1 MKRPGEAPPQRARR
15 PGTNSTY
22 TQGSLAISTL
32 DQHSSDQHSS
42 ILLDR
47 EPARTSHQPTPAA
60 DSFGAGDASGLGKTL
75 ETALLRRVS
84 VVIPTLNEV
93 ESIAHVLAEIPTAV
107 REIIVVDGL
116 SMDGTVEAA
125 LAARPDIRVVHQSVP
140 GKGAAI
146 RAGVQAASGDYIV
159 LMDGDGST
167 DPAYI
172 ATFARVLA
180 GGADY
185 AKASRFL
192 PGAGTDDMP
201 FHRRVGNWF
210 FVQLSRVLFGTG
222 FTDITYG
229 FNAVRRDLLEA
240 MALEIDGWPQ
250 EIVTNLRM
258 VRYGLRI
265 EEIAA
270 FERRRIAGAAKLR
283 TWSAGW
289 AILCAIVAERGRTL
303 PPLQG
308 IAQPS
313 LGAFKRAPVPVMADG
328 LGDGESWLPQV
339 LDETEA
345 RIA

>member
-1 MKRPGEAPPQRARR
+1 MKPPGEARPQRVRHPR
-15 PGTNSTY
+15 TSGTY
-22 TQGSLAISTL
+22 THSSLAISTV
-32 DQHSSDQHSS
+32 DQHSSDQPSS
-42 ILLDR
+42 NLFDR
-47 EPARTSHQPTPAA
+47 EPARTGQQPFPATGP
-60 DSFGAGDASGLGKTL
+60 FGLGDGSGLGKTL

-93 ESIAHVLAEIPTAV
+93 ESITHVVAAIPAAV

-116 SMDGTVEAA
+116 STDGTANAA
-125 LAARPDIRVVHQSVP
+125 LAARPDVRVVHQQAP

-146 RAGVQAASGDYIV
+146 RAGVHAASGDYIV

-201 FHRRVGNWF
+201 FHRRVGNWL
-210 FVQLSRVLFGTG
+210 FVQLSRILFGTG

-229 FNAVRRDLLEA
+229 YNAVRRDHLEA
-240 MALEIDGWPQ
+240 MALEIDGWAQ

-258 VRYGLRI
+258 VRYGMRV

-270 FERRRIAGAAKLR
+270 FERRRIGGAAKLR

-289 AILCAIVAERGRTL
+289 AILCAIVAERGRSL

-308 IAQPS
+308 ISLSS
-313 LGAFKRAPVPVMADG
+313 LGASSRAPVPVMADG
-328 LGDGESWLPQV
+328 RGEAEAWLQQV
-339 LDETEA
+339 SDETEA
-345 RIA
+345 QIV

>member
-1 MKRPGEAPPQRARR
+1 MKRPGEAQPQRRR
-15 PGTNSTY
+15 PRTKATST
-22 TQGSLAISTL
+22 QSPLAISTL

-42 ILLDR
+42 NLLDR
-47 EPARTSHQPTPAA
+47 EPVSTGHQAFPA
-60 DSFGAGDASGLGKTL
+60 DGSFEPGDADRLGKTL

-93 ESIAHVLAEIPTAV
+93 ESITHVLAAIPAAV

-116 SMDGTVEAA
+116 STDGTANAA
-125 LAARPDIRVVHQSVP
+125 LAARPDVRVVHQQVP

-146 RAGVQAASGDYIV
+146 RAGVNAALGDYIV

-201 FHRRVGNWF
+201 YHRRVGNWL
-210 FVQLSRVLFGTG
+210 FVQLSRFLFNTA

-229 FNAVRRDLLEA
+229 YNAVRRDHREA
-240 MALEIDGWPQ
+240 MALEIDGWAQ

-258 VRYGLRI
+258 VRYGMRI

-270 FERRRIAGAAKLR
+270 FEHRRIAGAAKLR

-289 AILCAIVAERGRTL
+289 AILCAMVAERGRPL

-308 IAQPS
+308 IGQS
-313 LGAFKRAPVPVMADG
+313 SVGAFSRAPVPVMADG
-328 LGDGESWLPQV
+328 LGDAEPWPPQV
-339 LDETEA
+339 SDEQEVLSV
-345 RIA
+345 